1 MTEPDPAAGPPP
13 ASPPPASPLAPSGI
27 DTTVAHPARMLNY
40 VLGGTANFPV
50 DRDTAERRLQVLPG
64 WRTSAQ
70 QNRRFHARAIRLL
83 AGQAGITQFLDI
95 GAGLPAAGPVHEI
108 AQAVNPSCRVAYLD
122 NDPLVLVHA
131 RTLLPSRPEGRI
143 SYSQADLRE
152 PQRILADP
160 DVRGTLDF
168 SRPIALMLL
177 AVLHFIPDTDDPVG
191 IVRTLLAALP
201 VGSYLIASHPTQDFD
216 TQGPNPGRSEQAS
229 QVGRRAG
236 VPVWLRTQAEFTGFF
251 TGLDLLDPG
260 VVLVSDWRPE
270 PGQPRPDPH
279 LVTCYGAVARKPC

>member
-1 MTEPDPAAGPPP
+1 MTEPDP
-13 ASPPPASPLAPSGI
+13 LAPPGI

-40 VLGGTANFPV
+40 VLGGTANLPV
-50 DRDTAERRLQVLPG
+50 DRETAERRLQVLPG
-64 WRTSAQ
+64 WRTSAE
-70 QNRRFHARAIRLL
+70 QNRRFHGRAIRLL
-83 AGQAGITQFLDI
+83 AQAGITQFLDV

-108 AQAVNPSCRVAYLD
+108 AQAVNPACRVAYVD

-152 PQRILADP
+152 PDRMLADP

-177 AVLHFIPDTDDPVG
+177 AVLHFIPDTADPMG
-191 IVRTLLAALP
+191 LVRTLLAALP
-201 VGSYLIASHPTQDFD
+201 AGSYLIASHPTQDFD
-216 TQGPNPGRSEQAS
+216 TQEGRSAQAA

-236 VPVWLRTQAEFTGFF
+236 VPVWLRTRAEFSGFF
-251 TGLDLLDPG
+251 AGLDLLDPG

-270 PGQPRPDPH
+270 AGQPRPDPR

>member
-1 MTEPDPAAGPPP
+1 MTEPEPAAGQ
-13 ASPPPASPLAPSGI
+13 PASPLAPPGI

-50 DRDTAERRLQVLPG
+50 DRETAERRLRVLPG

-70 QNRRFHARAIRLL
+70 QNRQFHGRAIRLL
-83 AGQAGITQFLDI
+83 ARAGITQFLDI
-95 GAGLPAAGPVHEI
+95 GAGLPAADTVHGI
-108 AQAVNPSCRVAYLD
+108 AQAVNPACRVAYVD

-152 PQRILADP
+152 PDRILADP
-160 DVRGTLDF
+160 DVRGTLDL
-168 SRPIALMLL
+168 SQPVALMLL
-177 AVLHFIPDTDDPVG
+177 AVLHFIPDADDPVG
-191 IVRTLLAALP
+191 IVRSLLAALP
-201 VGSYLIASHPTQDFD
+201 AGSYLIASHPTQDFD
-216 TQGPNPGRSEQAS
+216 LVRGEQAT
-229 QVGRRAG
+229 QVGNRAG
-236 VPVWLRTQAEFTGFF
+236 VPVWLRTRAEFTGFF
-251 TGLDLLDPG
+251 AGLDVLDPG

-279 LVTCYGAVARKPC
+279 LVTCYGAVARKP

>member
-1 MTEPDPAAGPPP
+1 MSEPDQ
-13 ASPPPASPLAPSGI
+13 PPASPLAPPGI

-50 DRDTAERRLQVLPG
+50 DRETAERRLQVLPG

-70 QNRRFHARAIRLL
+70 QNRQFHGRAIRLL
-83 AGQAGITQFLDI
+83 ARTGITQFLDI
-95 GAGLPAAGPVHEI
+95 GAGLPAAETVHGI
-108 AQAVNPSCRVAYLD
+108 AQAVNPACRVAYVD

-152 PQRILADP
+152 PDRILADP
-160 DVRGTLDF
+160 QVRGTLDF
-168 SRPIALMLL
+168 GQPVALMLL
-177 AVLHFIPDTDDPVG
+177 AVLHFIPDAADPAG

-201 VGSYLIASHPTQDFD
+201 AGSYLIASHPTQDFD
-216 TQGPNPGRSEQAS
+216 TQHSSPGRSEQAT
-229 QVGRRAG
+229 QVGNRAG
-236 VPVWLRTQAEFTGFF
+236 VPVWLRTRAEFTAFLA
-251 TGLDLLDPG
+251 GLDLLDPG
-260 VVLVSDWRPE
+260 VVLISDWRPE

>member
-1 MTEPDPAAGPPP
+1 MTEPEPTAGQ
-13 ASPPPASPLAPSGI
+13 PASPLAPPGI

-50 DRDTAERRLQVLPG
+50 DRDTAERRLKVLPG

-70 QNRRFHARAIRLL
+70 QNRQFHARAIRLL
-83 AGQAGITQFLDI
+83 AGTGITQFLDI
-95 GAGLPAAGPVHEI
+95 GAGLPAADTVHGI
-108 AQAVNPSCRVAYLD
+108 AQAVNPASRVAYVD
-122 NDPLVLVHA
+122 NDPLVLAHA
-131 RTLLPSRPEGRI
+131 RTLQPSRPAGRI

-152 PQRILADP
+152 PDGILADP
-160 DVRGTLDF
+160 DVRGTLDL
-168 SRPIALMLL
+168 SQPVALRLL
-177 AVLHFIPDTDDPVG
+177 AVLHFIPDADDPVG

-201 VGSYLIASHPTQDFD
+201 AGSYLVASHPTQDFD
-216 TQGPNPGRSEQAS
+216 PVRGEQAT
-229 QVGRRAG
+229 QVGNRAG
-236 VPVWLRTQAEFTGFF
+236 VPVWLRTRAEFTGFF
-251 TGLDLLDPG
+251 AGLDLLDPG

>member
-1 MTEPDPAAGPPP
+1 MTERDPAVGQ
-13 ASPPPASPLAPSGI
+13 PASPLAPPGI

-50 DRDTAERRLQVLPG
+50 DRETAERRLMVLPG

-95 GAGLPAAGPVHEI
+95 GAGLPAAETVHGI
-108 AQAVNPSCRVAYLD
+108 AQAVNPACRVAYVD

-131 RTLLPSRPEGRI
+131 RTLLPSHPAGRI

-152 PQRILADP
+152 PDRILADP
-160 DVRGTLDF
+160 GVRGTLDF
-168 SRPIALMLL
+168 GQPVALMLL
-177 AVLHFIPDTDDPVG
+177 AVLHFIPDSDDPVG
-191 IVRTLLAALP
+191 IVRTLLDALP
-201 VGSYLIASHPTQDFD
+201 TGSYLIASHPTQDFD
-216 TQGPNPGRSEQAS
+216 TQGSSPGRSEQAI
-229 QVGRRAG
+229 QVGNAAG
-236 VPVWLRTQAEFTGFF
+236 VPAWLRTHAEFTAFF
-251 TGLDLLDPG
+251 AGLDVLDPG

-270 PGQPRPDPH
+270 PGQPRPAPH
-279 LVTCYGAVARKPC
+279 LVTCYGAVAGKP